1 MRNSR
6 SLTRW
11 DLAIAR
17 YLASR
22 RALGRAYLSEE
33 WILGTL
39 RRCLADNQASDLN
52 QHHFDRWRQSLHH
65 LNPNT
70 RLARERTIYNFCR
83 YRSRSEPCCFVPDPL
98 SFARQC
104 PYGSA
109 MIIDPAQITRLLTLA
124 SALPCVGQSPLQP
137 FVMRLA
143 IVLLYTAGLRRG
155 ELVRLCLEDV
165 DPDAGVL
172 RIRESKFHKS
182 RWVPLSPSACEE
194 LRRYLVVRTQS
205 QFPTGPTAGL
215 LITGQRSRHG
225 YSGAGLAM
233 SIRRLLIAAGIRD
246 NQGRPPRT
254 HDFRHSFAAGALLRW
269 YQAGADMQSS
279 LPKLALYM
287 GHVSIVS
294 TTYYLR
300 CIPGVAEHA
309 SSRFEQR
316 YAQIVAGGVR

>member
-1 MRNSR
+1 MRNLC

-11 DLAIAR
+11 DQAIVQ

-39 RRCLADNQASDLN
+39 RRCLVDEQASDLD
-52 QHHFDRWRQSLHH
+52 QLHFDRWRQTLHH

-70 RLARERTIYNFCR
+70 RRARERTVFNFCR
-83 YRSRSEPCCFVPDPL
+83 YRRRTEPHCFVPNPL
-98 SFARQC
+98 TFARQRA
-104 PYGSA
+104 YGRA
-109 MIIDPAQITRLLTLA
+109 TIIAPAQIASLLTLA
-124 SALPCVGQSPLQP
+124 SALPCVRQSPLQP

-165 DPDAGVL
+165 DPVAGVL

-182 RWVPLSPSACEE
+182 RWVPLSPSACAE
-194 LRRYLVVRTQS
+194 LRRYLVVRTQR

-215 LITGQRSRHG
+215 LITGQRSRQG

-233 SIRRLLIAAGIRD
+233 SIRRLLVAAGIHD
-246 NQGRPPRT
+246 SQGRPPRT

-269 YQAGADMQSS
+269 YQAGADVQSS

-287 GHVSIVS
+287 GHVSIAS
-294 TTYYLR
+294 TAYYLR
-300 CIPGVAEHA
+300 CLPGVAEQA

-316 YAQIVAGGVR
+316 YGRVLLGDAR